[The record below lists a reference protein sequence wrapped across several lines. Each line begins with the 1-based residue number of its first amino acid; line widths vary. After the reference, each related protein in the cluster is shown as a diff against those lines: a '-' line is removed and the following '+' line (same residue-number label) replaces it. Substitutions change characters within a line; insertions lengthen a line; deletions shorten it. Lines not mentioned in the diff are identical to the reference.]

1 MPSDSSSTALFPLLQ
16 EIEIAARDRLYL
28 LAVVCSLS
36 LPDICVRLELE
47 NWAKASQI
55 GAKYKEW
62 CSRNLPTDFLKP
74 ADLWRLRCKLVHEGK
89 LSGLNAEGIRRIVL
103 VPENPCVSIKNCQLG
118 DAYTY
123 DAKDFCLVI
132 TDGVKRWLK
141 NNESNEI
148 VQKNL
153 NNLLQ
158 YRRDGMVPYVVG
170 LPVIV

>member
-1 MPSDSSSTALFPLLQ
+1 MPNDTLNIALFPLLQ
-16 EIEIAARDRLYL
+16 ETEIAAKNRLYP
-28 LAVVCSLS
+28 LAVDCSLS

-47 NWAKASQI
+47 NGAKASQI

-74 ADLWRLRCKLVHEGK
+74 ADLWRLRCKLAHGGK
-89 LSGLNAEGIRRIVL
+89 LSGLNAEDIRRSVL
-103 VPENPCVSIKNCQLG
+103 VPETPCVSIKNCQLG
-118 DAYTY
+118 DAYTC

-132 TDGVKRWLK
+132 IDGVKRWLK

-158 YRRDGMVPYVVG
+158 YRRDGMAPYIVG